1 MKENAM
7 RPKMHAAFLTVL
19 LLITLGCR
27 GGQVD
32 TPAPDPASGAKGRY
46 PVIYPTG
53 RTIKFSEEQVIKKEI
68 QVTTQWQTITFEK
81 PLKINRQGLMGLHLV
96 VDQEPYMSTTDDD
109 PRNLDCSDAEY
120 QKNAFSLRRLSDW
133 AIVRPEAV
141 LVGDNGVEV
150 SVRPDGHLYPYF
162 DQHVMTIALRTF
174 KDADSPSPPFP
185 VVIQAF
191 TALRIRGTEPFV
203 VRYLWWSVDQH
214 PEIYSR

>member
-1 MKENAM
+1 MPSKKLPAVL
-7 RPKMHAAFLTVL
+7 AVL
-19 LLITLGCR
+19 LLIALGCG

-32 TPAPDPASGAKGRY
+32 APAPDPASGAKGRY
-46 PVIYPTG
+46 PVIYPPQSALL
-53 RTIKFSEEQVIKKEI
+53 FPEDQVIKKEI

-96 VDQEPYMSTTDDD
+96 VDRAPYISTMDTH
-109 PRNLDCSDAEY
+109 PLNPECNTPDCVIDAY
-120 QKNAFSLRRLSDW
+120 CLLRLSDG

-150 SVRPDGHLYPYF
+150 NVRSLGHLYPYC
-162 DQHVMTIALRTF
+162 DTHVMTMALRTF
-174 KDADSPSPPFP
+174 KDVDSPPPDFP
-185 VVIQAF
+185 ESIQAF

-203 VRYLWWSVDQH
+203 VRYLWWSVDRH